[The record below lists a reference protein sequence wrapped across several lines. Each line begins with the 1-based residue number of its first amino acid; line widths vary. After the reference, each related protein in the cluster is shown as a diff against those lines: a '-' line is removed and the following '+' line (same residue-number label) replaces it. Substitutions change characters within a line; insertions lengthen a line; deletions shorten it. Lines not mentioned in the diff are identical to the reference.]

1 MANVL
6 LKSCVGSVGIW
17 LNPKRSFQIILHTAP
32 FSPTHAG
39 SGALQSMDMWKE
51 KPVGLVAE
59 RHATWLLE
67 DLLLFRR
74 QAGAV
79 ICHPIKGFFPL
90 QPSMKQQKAL
100 AR

>member
-6 LKSCVGSVGIW
+6 LKSCVSSDGIW
-17 LNPKRSFQIILHTAP
+17 LSLRKSCPIIGHTAP
-32 FSPTHAG
+32 FSPIHAG
-39 SGALQSMDMWKE
+39 SGALQSTDMWKE

-79 ICHPIKGFFPL
+79 ICHPIEEFFPS

-100 AR
+100 VK

>member
-1 MANVL
+1 
-6 LKSCVGSVGIW
+6 
-17 LNPKRSFQIILHTAP
+17 
-32 FSPTHAG
+32 
-39 SGALQSMDMWKE
+39 MWKE

-79 ICHPIKGFFPL
+79 ICHPAEGFFPSRPWRKR
-90 QPSMKQQKAL
+90 QRAL

>member
-6 LKSCVGSVGIW
+6 LKSCVSSVGIW

-39 SGALQSMDMWKE
+39 SGALQSTVTWKE
-51 KPVGLVAE
+51 EPVGLAAE
-59 RHATWLLE
+59 QHATWLLE

-79 ICHPIKGFFPL
+79 ICHPIEGFFPSRPWKKR
-90 QPSMKQQKAL
+90 QRAL
-100 AR
+100 VG

>member
-1 MANVL
+1 
-6 LKSCVGSVGIW
+6 
-17 LNPKRSFQIILHTAP
+17 
-32 FSPTHAG
+32 
-39 SGALQSMDMWKE
+39 MDMWKE
-51 KPVGLVAE
+51 KLVGSAAE

-79 ICHPIKGFFPL
+79 ICHPAEGFFPSRPWRKR
-90 QPSMKQQKAL
+90 QRAL

>member
-6 LKSCVGSVGIW
+6 LKSCVSSVGIW

-39 SGALQSMDMWKE
+39 SGALQSTDMWKE
-51 KPVGLVAE
+51 EPVGLAAE
-59 RHATWLLE
+59 QHATWLLE

-79 ICHPIKGFFPL
+79 ICHPIEGFFPS
-90 QPSMKQQKAL
+90 QPWRKQQKAL
-100 AR
+100 VK